1 MWNKLFPGTALA
13 QPIYGFGNAAAF
25 SLWVLNFQSICPLI
39 INIAVAAFTVE
50 FIFRM
55 CSVSVMWEQ
64 FGIIV
69 WVLFHISTLLFEPE
83 INNLNESNPQ
93 EIVTKLSNASLFYL
107 AQFYTSL
114 CTHNHSHLC
123 LWPYSE

>member
-1 MWNKLFPGTALA
+1 MSVEL
-13 QPIYGFGNAAAF
+13 Y
-25 SLWVLNFQSICPLI
+25 FQSICPLI

-69 WVLFHISTLLFEPE
+69 WVLFHISTLLFGPE
-83 INNLNESNPQ
+83 INYLNESNLQ
-93 EIVTKLSNASLFYL
+93 EIVTKLSNASVFYL

>member
-1 MWNKLFPGTALA
+1 MSVEL
-13 QPIYGFGNAAAF
+13 Y
-25 SLWVLNFQSICPLI
+25 FQSICPLI
-39 INIAVAAFTVE
+39 INITVAAFTVE

-55 CSVSVMWEQ
+55 CSVSV
-64 FGIIV
+64 I
-69 WVLFHISTLLFEPE
+69 FHISTLLFEPE
-83 INNLNESNPQ
+83 INYLNESNLQ

>member
-1 MWNKLFPGTALA
+1 MSVEL
-13 QPIYGFGNAAAF
+13 Y
-25 SLWVLNFQSICPLI
+25 FQSICPLI
-39 INIAVAAFTVE
+39 INITVAAFTVE

-69 WVLFHISTLLFEPE
+69 WVLFHISTLLFEHE
-83 INNLNESNPQ
+83 INYLNESNLQ